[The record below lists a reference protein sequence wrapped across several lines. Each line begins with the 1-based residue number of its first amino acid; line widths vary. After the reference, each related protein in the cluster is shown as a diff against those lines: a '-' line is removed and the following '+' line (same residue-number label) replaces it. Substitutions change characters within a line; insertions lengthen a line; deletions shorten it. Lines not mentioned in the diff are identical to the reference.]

1 MKKIIDKVPNLKT
14 TMLRGFATYEILVE
28 HLVENSVSLNS
39 FEAFVT
45 FVVTNFYNNDD
56 YFAILAIIHQNKNAF
71 EDYDKENL
79 IRQEIWKEMMNDCIK
94 FKEQK
99 EINI

>member
-14 TMLRGFATYEILVE
+14 AMLRGFATYEMLIDYLVE
-28 HLVENSVSLNS
+28 KNIPLNS
-39 FEAFVT
+39 FET
-45 FVVTNFYNNDD
+45 FVAFIVTNFYNNDD
-56 YFAILAIIHQNKNAF
+56 YFAILTIIHQNKNAF

-79 IRQEIWKEMMNDCIK
+79 ILQDILKEMMNDCIK